1 MHCNQCGRDVP
12 EGSVFCPQCG
22 GRLAGGAQATAS
34 VASAAPA
41 PTNPDA
47 TAAERLRTND
57 GHAHPTPED
66 ELWTGTYSPKAMI
79 GTAVFAAGLTVA
91 GGIAA
96 SFAGPVGVLT
106 WVAGVAVMWVL
117 VALVLVYRR
126 LTVHYRLTSYR
137 FFTETGLFG
146 RVNNRIQAIDIDD
159 VTVQQGPIE
168 RMLGLGTIIIRA
180 RDDTSPV
187 LTLRGIEDAP
197 RVADMIDGARRAERN
212 RRGLYVAEM

>member
-1 MHCNQCGRDVP
+1 MHCNQCGRDIP

-22 GRLAGGAQATAS
+22 GRLAGGGQPTGNDAPS
-34 VASAAPA
+34 APA
-41 PTNPDA
+41 ATNLDA
-47 TAAERLRTND
+47 AAERLRTND
-57 GHAHPTPED
+57 GHAHPTPEE
-66 ELWTGTYSPKAMI
+66 ELWAETFSPKAMI
-79 GTAVFAAGLTVA
+79 GTALLAAVLTVVA
-91 GGIAA
+91 GIAA
-96 SFAGPVGVLT
+96 SFAGPVGVLA
-106 WVAGVAVMWVL
+106 WVVSVAVMWVL

-126 LTVHYRLTSYR
+126 LTVCYRLTSYR

-187 LTLRGIEDAP
+187 LTLRGIENAP
-197 RVADMIDGARRAERN
+197 RVA
-212 RRGLYVAEM
+212 EM